1 MAYFLGFLYI
11 AAYIVIYLSLLLLPY
26 YVAYSIIEPHSFLGV
41 VGVFILGSVIVP
53 LTLGL
58 AFLVFGSFFVA
69 FDKFKEKIAQ
79 KPQSQPLSPYRS
91 ESLSSNDSSPLDV
104 TPKPKKRRVKEAIFF
119 TILGLGV
126 IGTILFVAANNGGGS
141 TEEASADYET
151 ASYEEA
157 VDDTSTGYLYTDTS
171 NDEAADPYLTDNT
184 ITDNYSYM
192 NDAVDEFL
200 EILADS
206 GIYGVARSVRDC
218 YVNTEIDNLY
228 CLYLDNTA
236 RLMDDAVSK
245 QMGFNRDEYLKYDR
259 VLARNQKYYY
269 IPTNTSHL
277 AFNHQKIIEPQLIGL
292 LQRKIQEKNYLPQN
306 ESDASTTNSHL
317 YSHNNSDG
325 SRLGIEMSQDF
336 NNKTNNDIPEE
347 LESDLIANDS
357 ETGTEESNEIEVDY
371 E

>member
-11 AAYIVIYLSLLLLPY
+11 ATYIVIYLSLLLLPY
-26 YVAYSIIEPHSFLGV
+26 YVAYSIIEPHSFFGV

-53 LTLGL
+53 LTLGF

-69 FDKFKEKIAQ
+69 FDKFKEKIGP
-79 KPQSQPLSPYRS
+79 KPQS
-91 ESLSSNDSSPLDV
+91 LSSHSYDSTPLDV
-104 TPKPKKRRVKEAIFF
+104 TPEPEKKNIKGAVLS

-126 IGTILFVAANNGGGS
+126 LGLILFLAINGAEKI
-141 TEEASADYET
+141 EEANSDYET
-151 ASYEEA
+151 ASYEET

-206 GIYGVARSVRDC
+206 GISGVARSVRDC

-236 RLMDDAVSK
+236 RLMDDAFSK
-245 QMGFNRDEYLKYDR
+245 QMGFNRDEYLEEDR
-259 VLARNQKYYY
+259 VQARNQKYYY

-292 LQRKIQEKNYLPQN
+292 LQRKIQEKNYLRQN
-306 ESDASTTNSHL
+306 ESGVSTTNSDL
-317 YSHNNSDG
+317 YSHNNSED
-325 SRLGIEMSQDF
+325 SRLGVEMSQDF
-336 NNKTNNDIPEE
+336 NNNTNNDVSEE

>member
-69 FDKFKEKIAQ
+69 FDKFKEKIGQ
-79 KPQSQPLSPYRS
+79 KSQIHHFPY
-91 ESLSSNDSSPLDV
+91 SNESSPLDV
-104 TPKPKKRRVKEAIFF
+104 TPKPEKESSKDVLFF
-119 TILGLGV
+119 SILG
-126 IGTILFVAANNGGGS
+126 IGALAIILFFALNGAKKTKETS
-141 TEEASADYET
+141 SDYET

-206 GIYGVARSVRDC
+206 GISGVARSVRDC